1 MLIHNPAPRRFI
13 VRIALLM
20 LVLSAD
26 VQDALTQ
33 QVFYP
38 TPPSDS
44 IAKIPL
50 VERPRR
56 KRFGR
61 GALELALAEAVPFS
75 FNRYVQHTD
84 FAQVDWQSTGH
95 NLNPAN
101 WRYDSDDFGT
111 NNFSHPYHGSLYYNS
126 FRSNG
131 YSFWQSVPATAIGSY
146 IWETF
151 GENEAPSPNDFINT
165 TFGGIVLGEMTHRL
179 ANKIVNN
186 RRRGFRRQVNEV
198 VAFLINPMN
207 GLNRIIDGRWGRRMN
222 NSVETDSSK
231 IYAEFDI
238 GQRKFNTGN
247 QVPPRFGWYGH
258 IKFLYGTPF
267 QNYRKPFS
275 NISINVEAGHD
286 DSSLINVVSVYG
298 SLAGWEI
305 IDNERMQSYAIL
317 SANYDYIHN
326 EAFFYGAQSVK
337 INIISNYGLMRKA
350 KISTAGSAGITLLAA
365 IPDAYKYGIR
375 PYDYGSG
382 INISGSAGLSLLDKF
397 YFGIN
402 YGGGWVVTLN
412 GNPSHYYLHTVTS
425 EARYTFMKNLSACV
439 EPGYF
444 TLRGHYK
451 DLPDVNK
458 SYPYLRVSLRYHLN
472 ARQLKFDEE
481 KTTKM
486 KQ

>member
-1 MLIHNPAPRRFI
+1 MLIHTTHSHLSKLRTVI
-13 VRIALLM
+13 LLFVF
-20 LVLSAD
+20 LNISAESFA
-26 VQDALTQ
+26 QLN
-33 QVFYP
+33 FYP
-38 TPPSDS
+38 TPPVDS
-44 IAKIPL
+44 TANKPLIERIP
-50 VERPRR
+50 R

-61 GALELALAEAVPFS
+61 AALELGLAESIPFV

-84 FAQVDWQSTGH
+84 FAQVDWASAAH
-95 NLNPAN
+95 NLNPGS

-111 NNFSHPYHGSLYYNS
+111 NNFSHPYHGSLYYNA

-131 YSFWQSVPATAIGSY
+131 YSFWQAVPATMAGSY

-165 TFGGIVLGEMTHRL
+165 SFGGIVLGEMTHRL

-198 VAFLINPMN
+198 FAMIINPMN
-207 GLNRIIDGRWGRRMN
+207 GLNRILDGRWGKRMN
-222 NSVETDSSK
+222 NSKEVDSSK

-247 QVPPRFGWYGH
+247 NIPPRFGWYGH
-258 IKFLYGTPF
+258 VKFLYGTPF

-275 NISINVEAGHD
+275 NMAINAELGHD
-286 DSSLINVVSVYG
+286 DSSVINLVSVYG

-305 IDNERMQSYAIL
+305 MDNEKMQSYAIL

-337 INIISNYGLMRKA
+337 INIISNYGLLRKA
-350 KISTAGSAGITLLAA
+350 KINTAAGAGIVLLAA
-365 IPDAYKYGIR
+365 IPDAYLYGIR
-375 PYDYGSG
+375 PYDFGSG
-382 INISGSAGLSLLDKF
+382 VNINGSAGLSLADKF
-397 YFGIN
+397 YIGIN
-402 YGGGWVVTLN
+402 YGGAWVVTLN
-412 GNPSHYYLHTVTS
+412 GNTSHYYLQTVTS
-425 EARYTFMKNLSACV
+425 EARYTFIKNVSACV

-444 TLRGHYK
+444 TLNGRYK

-458 SYPYLRVSLRYHLN
+458 RYPYIRVSLRYHLN
-472 ARQLKFDEE
+472 AKETRDKEE
-481 KTTKM
+481 ATRVM
-486 KQ
+486 K

>member
-1 MLIHNPAPRRFI
+1 
-13 VRIALLM
+13 M